1 MDVCSVQ
8 IQDPGVLEEVT
19 SRKPGGG
26 GRGVALQGLSIA
38 SRYNARVTA
47 SGNQLFRYTEYLM
60 QCALK
65 RATSSCTIRR
75 SYSGFRH
82 RPEQSAFQ
90 QGRIGDCNALS

>member
-47 SGNQLFRYTEYLM
+47 SGNQLFRYT
-60 QCALK
+60 
-65 RATSSCTIRR
+65 
-75 SYSGFRH
+75 
-82 RPEQSAFQ
+82 
-90 QGRIGDCNALS
+90 RILDAVCLETRNFKLYNPPVLLGL